1 MVIRNH
7 AAGVAGR
14 TIGIFY
20 SERKR
25 NKSLN
30 KKFAFS
36 WNGKYINKHRY
47 FFVLH
52 RLGSREHRLKI
63 NITITA
69 PSKTK
74 QSQDGGA
81 ELQQ

>member
-1 MVIRNH
+1 MLQVWR
-7 AAGVAGR
+7 AGR
-14 TIGIFY
+14 
-20 SERKR
+20 SEQFFQKE
-25 NKSLN
+25 KETN
-30 KKFAFS
+30 KKVAFS
-36 WNGKYINKHRY
+36 WNRKYINKNRY